1 MSLIEITVPPLP
13 HYIISGFNT
22 IPKGGKHPSR
32 RNIQVFDLLVTISGC
47 FYISEDEHRF
57 AVSAGHAVILRPDR
71 YHVATQA
78 CAEDTDT
85 HWLHFHV
92 GGPWTMIDEALPP
105 LPIDDSASAAKPVEP
120 FAVEPFTIRIPQFTR
135 LLQPEKTCDLLEQL
149 HQLQPRA
156 HVNGIR
162 WTQQQ
167 LFQELLRH
175 LSASIEA
182 ESPSPWADCAEKAAS
197 YLRQHYR
204 EPITAKALGDSVN
217 FHPVYIARC
226 MQKEYGCSPTEYV
239 TKLRI
244 QQAKL
249 LLLQTDLPIA
259 RIAEE
264 VGFEQPAYFAT
275 SFTKLEGISPRKYRQ
290 RFSHG

>member
-1 MSLIEITVPPLP
+1 MAVIEITVPPLP
-13 HYIISGFNT
+13 HYMISGFHT
-22 IPKGGKHPSR
+22 IPKGGKHLSR
-32 RNIQVFDLLVTISGC
+32 RNIQVFDLVISTSGC
-47 FYISEDEHRF
+47 FYIGEEDSRF
-57 AVSAGHAVILRPDR
+57 EVSAGHAVILLPDR
-71 YHVATQA
+71 YHFATRA
-78 CAEDTDT
+78 CSEDTET
-85 HWLHFHV
+85 HWLHFHA
-92 GGPWTMIDEALPP
+92 GGPWTMVDETTLTHRDEETVLTPK
-105 LPIDDSASAAKPVEP
+105 PIEL

-135 LLQPEKTCDLLEQL
+135 LLQPEKTYDLLNQL
-149 HQLQPRA
+149 HQLHPRA

-175 LSASIEA
+175 LSASFEA
-182 ESPSPWADCAEKAAS
+182 ESPSPWAACAEKAAS

-204 EPITAKALGDSVN
+204 EAVSAKELGDSIN

-226 MQKEYGCSPTEYV
+226 MQKEYGCSPTEYL
-239 TKLRI
+239 TKIRI

-249 LLLQTDLPIA
+249 LLLQTDLPVA

-275 SFTKLEGISPRKYRQ
+275 CFTRLEGISPRKYRQ

>member
-1 MSLIEITVPPLP
+1 MALIAFTVPPLP
-13 HYIISGFNT
+13 HYIISGSNT
-22 IPKGGKHPSR
+22 IPKGGSHPSR
-32 RNIQVFDLLVTISGC
+32 HNIQVFDLLVTTNGC
-47 FYISEDEHRF
+47 FYIGEDDNHFE
-57 AVSAGHAVILRPDR
+57 VSAGHAVILRPDR
-71 YHVATQA
+71 YHFAMQK
-78 CAEDTDT
+78 CAQDTDT
-85 HWLHFHV
+85 HWLHFHA
-92 GGPWTMIDEALPP
+92 GGTWAMVDDTLPHTSFEESAHK
-105 LPIDDSASAAKPVEP
+105 PIQP

-135 LLQPEKTCDLLEQL
+135 LLQPDKTYDLLEQL
-149 HQLQPRA
+149 HQLHPRA

-167 LFQELLRH
+167 LFQDLLRQ
-175 LSASIEA
+175 LSASIET
-182 ESPSPWADCAEKAAS
+182 EGHSPWTAPAEKAAS

-204 EPITAKALGDSVN
+204 RAVTAKELGESVN

-239 TKLRI
+239 NKIRI

-275 SFTKLEGISPRKYRQ
+275 CFTKLEGISPRQYRQ

>member
-1 MSLIEITVPPLP
+1 MAFIEITVPPLP

-22 IPKGGKHPSR
+22 IPKGAKHPSR
-32 RNIQVFDLLVTISGC
+32 HNIQVFDLLVTTSGC
-47 FYISEDEHRF
+47 FYIGEDDNRF
-57 AVSAGHAVILRPDR
+57 AVSAGHAIILRPDR
-71 YHVATQA
+71 YHFATQS
-78 CAEDTDT
+78 CTEDTET
-85 HWLHFHV
+85 HWLHFHA
-92 GGPWTMIDEALPP
+92 GGSWTMADESLPALP
-105 LPIDDSASAAKPVEP
+105 LEESASRPIEP

-135 LLQPEKTCDLLEQL
+135 LLQPEKTYDLLEQFHRL
-149 HQLQPRA
+149 HPRE

-167 LFQELLRH
+167 LFQDLLRQ
-175 LSASIEA
+175 LSASIET
-182 ESPSPWADCAEKAAS
+182 ERPSPWAVCAEKAAS
-197 YLRQHYR
+197 YLRQHYS
-204 EPITAKALGDSVN
+204 EPVSAKRLGDSIN

-239 TKLRI
+239 TKIRI
-244 QQAKL
+244 QQAK

-259 RIAEE
+259 HIAEE

-275 SFTKLEGISPRKYRQ
+275 CFTKIEGISPRKYRQ